1 MYSVVYVT
9 APSQSEGEE
18 LARGLVK
25 EKLAACVNIVPSVKS
40 VYWWKGEVEEAKE
53 VLLIIKTS
61 DTLIEPIINWVKSH
75 HTYTVPEVIAMPV
88 IKGNEQYLEWLG
100 ESLEE
105 KIEKL

>member
-1 MYSVVYVT
+1 MFSVVYVT
-9 APSQSEGEE
+9 AGSQGEGEE

-53 VLLIIKTS
+53 VLLIIKTN
-61 DTLIEPIINWVKSH
+61 DILIEQIINLVKSH
-75 HTYTVPEVIAMPV
+75 HTYTVPEVIAMPI

-100 ESLEE
+100 ESLKE
-105 KIEKL
+105 KIKEL